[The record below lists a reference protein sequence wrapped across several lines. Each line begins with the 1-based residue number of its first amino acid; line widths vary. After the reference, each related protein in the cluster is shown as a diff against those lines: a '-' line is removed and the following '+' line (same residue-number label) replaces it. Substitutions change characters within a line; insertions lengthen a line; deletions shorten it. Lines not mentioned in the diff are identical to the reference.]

1 MQLNTIKKLSLQ
13 AAMIC
18 TLGYSPLGFSGN
30 TGVDKSQDKYQQ
42 HQKRLHSMGD
52 PKPWFGNIPDRYNP
66 YRNKLYRIGDPDV
79 SFHKRS
85 IHDPVYRDVILEW
98 TKAGVR
104 GGIPYLDKIMTE
116 NIEHSLTLRDGASSD
131 DINAAIAEAA
141 AIVANQTI
149 DGNGKQADGKYAGVA
164 ILLRDGTYNID
175 KAVQMQSRVY
185 LVGESR
191 DGVKCMLSLPK
202 GAGFNFGPGTSYAG
216 IYRLTIEGS
225 WGIPKQDWNGSEI
238 LVDEDRNFDFNK
250 NVSDASSVAFVSR
263 YDSNDNVISGQGSN
277 DHFLDQV
284 NIYNSANHP
293 VRNNGEHITFRDL
306 DVDGAHLKGGGAEGY
321 FFLMN
326 NHNLVTGSK
335 ITHLRHISMQ
345 GDNAKFNVLIDN
357 DFRQEVSFHSQDDG
371 DNLIEY
377 NRIILPESV
386 PSTSPNYFPIMG
398 PWSFS
403 SHNIN
408 LDSQNFVYRNYMRM
422 DNHADGRD
430 MPEFFRKRSAN
441 PNSSS
446 GKKEQAYQHPIVDN
460 LLNPNTPLVPVP
472 NYPEGIIFSDNAVY
486 KGPVIGVTRND
497 GHILNFPSFDAEGN
511 DYVEPI
517 GSTFYPVV
525 LTLK

>member
-1 MQLNTIKKLSLQ
+1 MKFKTLKNLSLQ
-13 AAMIC
+13 SVIVCALI
-18 TLGYSPLGFSGN
+18 YSPLSFSG
-30 TGVDKSQDKYQQ
+30 DKSQNKYER
-42 HQKRLHSMGD
+42 HQKKVQNAVD

-66 YRNKLYRIGDPDV
+66 YRNKRYRIGDPDV
-79 SFHKRS
+79 SFNKKS
-85 IHDPVYRDVILEW
+85 IHDPVYRDEILEW
-98 TKAGVR
+98 TSAGVR
-104 GGIPYLDKIMTE
+104 GGIPYLNKIITE
-116 NIEHSLTLRDGASSD
+116 NVEHSLTLHDGATSD
-131 DINAAIAEAA
+131 DINTAIQNAAL
-141 AIVANQTI
+141 IVENQIINGYGKQT
-149 DGNGKQADGKYAGVA
+149 NGKYWGVA

-175 KAVQMQSRVY
+175 KPIKMSSRVY

-191 DGVKCMLSLPK
+191 DGVKCKLSLSR
-202 GAGFNFGPGTSYAG
+202 GDGFYFGPGTSYSG

-250 NVSDASSVAFVSR
+250 NVSDATSVAFVSR
-263 YDSNDNVISGQGSN
+263 YDSDNDVISGQGSN
-277 DHFLDQV
+277 NHFLDQV

-293 VRNNGEHITFRDL
+293 VRNNGDHITFRDI
-306 DVDGAHLKGGGAEGY
+306 DIDGAHLKGGGAEGY

-335 ITHLRHISMQ
+335 ITHLRHISIQ

-357 DFRQEVSFHSQDDG
+357 DFRQEVSFHSKDDG
-371 DNLIEY
+371 DNLIEF

-386 PSTSPNYFPIMG
+386 PSVSPNYFPIMG

-408 LDSQNFVYRNYMRM
+408 LDSQNFIYRNYMRM
-422 DNHADGRD
+422 DNHADGRN

-441 PNSSS
+441 PNSTF
-446 GKKEQAYQHPIVDN
+446 GMKERAYQHPIIDN
-460 LLNPNTPLVPVP
+460 ILNPSEPLVPVP
-472 NYPEGIIFSDNAVY
+472 NYPEGIIFSDNNVY

-497 GHILNFPSFDAEGN
+497 GHILNFPHFDAEGN
-511 DYVEPI
+511 NYPEPR

-525 LTLK
+525 LTGKKKR